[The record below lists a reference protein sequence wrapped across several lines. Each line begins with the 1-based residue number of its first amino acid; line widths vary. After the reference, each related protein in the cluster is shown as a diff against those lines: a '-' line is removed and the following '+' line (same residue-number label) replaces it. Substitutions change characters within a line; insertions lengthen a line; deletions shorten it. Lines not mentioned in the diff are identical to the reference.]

1 MELNQPMNIKGNKKS
16 FYNYVDDKRKIRE
29 NVNPLCKEMEDLL
42 TFLPFSSMTNVPPML
57 PVSQDKVRYWE
68 NEESPTVRE
77 DQVLDHLKMHK
88 TMGSDEMNL
97 WVLRQMTDEVAKL
110 ISVICENFCCSS
122 EAPAD

>member
-16 FYNYVDDKRKIRE
+16 FYNYVGNKRKNGE

-42 TFLPFSSMTNVPPML
+42 TFLPLSSMTIVPPML

-77 DQVLDHLKMHK
+77 DQV
-88 TMGSDEMNL
+88 
-97 WVLRQMTDEVAKL
+97 
-110 ISVICENFCCSS
+110 
-122 EAPAD
+122 